1 MRTFEERRALC
12 LNLYHAVLMMATPRA
27 LANWHRATSES
38 DESEKLLHCLTVLA
52 AYFDDDES
60 RLYGADW
67 LDEMD
72 RAAGF
77 AEELS
82 AAFLADPEHAQDV
95 IDLDAESVPVGL
107 AQRIYVVL
115 QNAIRELT
123 FAILR
128 PERGQN

>member
-1 MRTFEERRALC
+1 MRTFAQRRALC

-27 LANWHRATSES
+27 LANWHRATSAS
-38 DESEKLLHCLTVLA
+38 DESEKLLYVLTVLA
-52 AYFDDDES
+52 AYFDDEES
-60 RLYGADW
+60 RLYGAEWFDK
-67 LDEMD
+67 MD
-72 RAAGF
+72 QAHRF

-95 IDLDAESVPVGL
+95 IDLTAESVPKGL
-107 AQRIYVVL
+107 AQRIYIVL
-115 QNAIRELT
+115 QNAIRELL